1 MISKTFCLLI
11 FAGLTLCWAC
21 SDSESNKDEQ
31 LRIDTL
37 SVNSIEADTT
47 TADTLGGISQSKKLL
62 TSPKTVVLTGLNQH
76 RLVTVYK
83 FGDNN
88 PSAKAYSLRKKY
100 YDDDGSGEREQF
112 FMPGIDLIHGYNLL
126 NIGHYDLT
134 TEKLN
139 FLFDHSVLIK
149 SLYYPSFEQDSL
161 YKRPINRDYYLVS
174 VYDADTNRDTLIN
187 NNDLRR
193 FYHFNASASAKTM
206 LLPTSY
212 SATRSEYDPKN
223 DVMYIFARFDANANG
238 RIDTKEPTHIF
249 WISLKSPA
257 IATRL
262 Y

>member
-1 MISKTFCLLI
+1 MHSKILYPVIIIALLL
-11 FAGLTLCWAC
+11 FWSC
-21 SDSESNKDEQ
+21 SDSDSNRGEQ
-31 LRIDTL
+31 LRVDTL
-37 SVNSIEADTT
+37 AVNSIGAADTT

-83 FGDNN
+83 S
-88 PSAKAYSLRKKY
+88 SAYISPGRNYSFRKKY
-100 YDDDGSGEREQF
+100 YDDGSDEREQF

-126 NIGHYDLT
+126 NIAHYDLA

-139 FLFDHSVLIK
+139 FLFDHSVLVK

-161 YKRPINRDYYLVS
+161 YKKPINRDYYLVS
-174 VYDADTNRDTLIN
+174 AYDADTNQDTLIN

-193 FYHFNASASAKTM
+193 FYHFNASASAKTR
-206 LLPTSY
+206 LLPDNY
-212 SATRSEYDPKN
+212 SASRSEYDPKN
-223 DVMYIFARFDANANG
+223 DVMYIFARFDANGNG

-257 IATRL
+257 IAKRL